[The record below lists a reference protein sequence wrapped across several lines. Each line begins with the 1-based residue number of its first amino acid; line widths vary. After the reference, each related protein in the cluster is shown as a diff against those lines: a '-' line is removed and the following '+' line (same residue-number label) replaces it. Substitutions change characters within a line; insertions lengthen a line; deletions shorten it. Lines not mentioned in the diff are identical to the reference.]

1 MAKIISKFDQST
13 LSVNDGDVDTLSVQ
27 ENQVHVS
34 AFNSEC
40 KLTGTLARNQ
50 KFRKMQSLCQKLA
63 MIASE
68 WGMPQ
73 YREKHAQVSRLI
85 DLWERNIPAIIYAAS
100 DPKVRCACVMCMFV
114 WCICDR
120 L

>member
-1 MAKIISKFDQST
+1 MFDQST

-27 ENQVHVS
+27 ENQVRVS

-40 KLTGTLARNQ
+40 KLTGTLAHNQ
-50 KFRKMQSLCQKLA
+50 KFRKMQSQLA

-68 WGMPQ
+68 CGMPQ

-85 DLWERNIPAIIYAAS
+85 DLWERYIPAIIYAAS
-100 DPKVRCACVMCMFV
+100 DPKVRCVCVYDVYVCVVYM
-114 WCICDR
+114 
-120 L
+120 